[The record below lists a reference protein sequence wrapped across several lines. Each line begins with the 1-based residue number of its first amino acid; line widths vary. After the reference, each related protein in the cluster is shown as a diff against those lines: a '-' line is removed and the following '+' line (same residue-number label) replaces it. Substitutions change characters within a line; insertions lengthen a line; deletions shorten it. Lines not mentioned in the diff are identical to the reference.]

1 MRSMIMNELFLQNEI
16 KSKIYSV
23 RAKEVM
29 LDKDLAE
36 LYQVET
42 RTLNQA
48 VKRNIERFP
57 EDFMFQLTK
66 EEYENLKSQFV
77 TSSSE
82 QHGGVRKMP
91 YVFTEQGLYM
101 LATVLRSEVAVQV
114 NISIIR
120 TFTKMREFSMH
131 YNALARQ
138 IIELEKKHNKKFREV
153 FSRLD
158 DIVKETKKTDEK
170 VMGFIRKE

>member
-1 MRSMIMNELFLQNEI
+1 MNELFLQNEI
-16 KSKIYSV
+16 KSRIYRI

-29 LDKDLAE
+29 FDEDLAE
-36 LYQVET
+36 LYQVDT
-42 RTLNQA
+42 KVFNQA

-57 EDFMFQLTK
+57 DDFMFQLTEK
-66 EEYENLKSQFV
+66 EYENLKSQFV
-77 TSSSE
+77 TSSE
-82 QHGGVRKMP
+82 GTGKHRKYMP
-91 YVFTEQGLYM
+91 YVFTEQGVYM
-101 LATVLRSEVAVQV
+101 LSAVLKSQVAIEVS
-114 NISIIR
+114 ISIMR

-138 IIELEKKHNKKFREV
+138 IMELEKKHNKKFKEV

-170 VMGFIRKE
+170 VMGFIREK

>member
-1 MRSMIMNELFLQNEI
+1 MRSTIMNELFLQNEI
-16 KSKIYSV
+16 KSRIYSI

-66 EEYENLKSQFV
+66 KEYENLISQFV

>member
-1 MRSMIMNELFLQNEI
+1 MNELILENEI
-16 KSKIYSV
+16 KSKVYNV
-23 RAKEVM
+23 RGKEVM
-29 LDKDLAE
+29 LDRNLAE

-66 EEYENLKSQFV
+66 EEYENLMSQIV
-77 TSSSE
+77 ISSSE
-82 QHGGVRKMP
+82 KHGGVRKMP

-101 LATVLRSEVAVQV
+101 LATVLRSEVATEV

-120 TFTKMREFSMH
+120 TFTKIREFSMH

-138 IIELEKKHNKKFREV
+138 IMELEKKHNKKFKEV
-153 FSRLD
+153 FERLD
-158 DIVKETKKTDEK
+158 SIVEETQKTDEK
-170 VMGFIRKE
+170 IMGFIRD

>member
-1 MRSMIMNELFLQNEI
+1 MNELILQNEI

-23 RAKEVM
+23 RGKEVM
-29 LDKDLAE
+29 LDSDLAE
-36 LYQVET
+36 LYEV
-42 RTLNQA
+42 RAKRLNEQ

-57 EDFMFQLTK
+57 DDFMFQLTE
-66 EEYENLKSQFV
+66 EEYKNLKSQIA

-82 QHGGVRKMP
+82 HGGRRYLP

-101 LATVLRSEVAVQV
+101 LSSVLNSKVAIDVS
-114 NISIIR
+114 ISIMR

-138 IIELEKKHNKKFREV
+138 IMELEKKHNKKFKEV
-153 FSRLD
+153 FTRLD
-158 DIVKETKKTDEK
+158 SIVEETQKTDEK
-170 VMGFIRKE
+170 IMGFLRDS

>member
-1 MRSMIMNELFLQNEI
+1 MRSIIMNELFLQNEI
-16 KSKIYSV
+16 KSRIYSI

-66 EEYENLKSQFV
+66 KEYENLISQFV

>member
-1 MRSMIMNELFLQNEI
+1 MRSTIMNELFLQNEI
-16 KSKIYSV
+16 KSRIYSI

-66 EEYENLKSQFV
+66 KEYENLISQFV

-82 QHGGVRKMP
+82 QHGGVRKIP

-138 IIELEKKHNKKFREV
+138 IMELEKKHNKKFREV